1 MSEFEGSASQVWLE
15 GILTLG
21 FVYPLF
27 AFLWARKAG
36 NTEHCEVRFERK
48 MEGETKRNELESLI
62 EAIKGS
68 NVRGLFC
75 RGKEFFCSSF
85 LSSSPLFDPSLL
97 WICAMIAYSGYN
109 IL

>member
-68 NVRGLFC
+68 NLRVGSRLNLDGFEVYEPDGWQIEVSIISRQMGLEC
-75 RGKEFFCSSF
+75 NCY
-85 LSSSPLFDPSLL
+85 
-97 WICAMIAYSGYN
+97 I
-109 IL
+109 